1 MLGAQLHRGG
11 EAGAAQAHKAAG
23 LYRSEQAFLV
33 GHDGRFH
40 RRVNGLLAVR
50 LDGHRRAE
58 AAVGQTNV
66 VHPGHS
72 AGNAGVDVCADEA
85 AGLADQGAHLN
96 GVPLLHH
103 RRAGRADVLL
113 HGKDHLG
120 GNGHFDRFHPGS
132 SLLMRDAGAQRRA
145 L

>member
-1 MLGAQLHRGG
+1 MKLLGKLVMLLLA
-11 EAGAAQAHKAAG
+11 AGAVI
-23 LYRSEQAFLV
+23 F
-33 GHDGRFH
+33 
-40 RRVNGLLAVR
+40 
-50 LDGHRRAE
+50 
-58 AAVGQTNV
+58 
-66 VHPGHS
+66 
-72 AGNAGVDVCADEA
+72 
-85 AGLADQGAHLN
+85 GLADQGAHLN